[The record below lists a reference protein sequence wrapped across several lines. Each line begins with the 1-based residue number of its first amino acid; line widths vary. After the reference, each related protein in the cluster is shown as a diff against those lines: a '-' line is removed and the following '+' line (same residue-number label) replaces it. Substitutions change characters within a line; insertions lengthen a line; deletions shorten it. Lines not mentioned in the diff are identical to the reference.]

1 MADALNHAKS
11 NFLWTFSLLSS
22 LASTLAIVALVRH
35 IADLGS
41 FVAPLE
47 LIMSAYAST
56 MQQLFGWAEPYLRDL
71 IARVDDFFNLRL
83 TLYPHWKDVWVMLAL
98 IVVGIACAL
107 RHDAARWVTI
117 CKLAVWGGTGSL
129 ATAVVIG
136 MVSLSS
142 PIGAGLAFVLAGA
155 IVALISLSA
164 NLALRA
170 PLFGLT
176 LFWGFYLPML
186 FIFGNLSTWSFTLNP
201 IDFFGFTFAMII
213 YTGLWSVVEG
223 YFEGSRTDFL
233 IGFNILGGF
242 IGAALFFAVGAGAKL
257 LPIICAAR
265 SVQACSYVSHWFG
278 TH

>member
-1 MADALNHAKS
+1 MVDASDDAKT
-11 NFLWTFSLLSS
+11 NFLWIFGLLSS
-22 LASTLAIVALVRH
+22 LASTLAIVALVRR

-47 LIMSAYAST
+47 LIMSAYTST
-56 MQQLFGWAEPYLRDL
+56 MQQLFGWAEPYFRDL

-98 IVVGIACAL
+98 IVVGIAGAL

-117 CKLAVWGGTGSL
+117 CKLAVWGGIGSL

-142 PIGAGLAFVLAGA
+142 PICAGLAFGLAGV

-170 PLFGLT
+170 PLFGLM
-176 LFWGFYLPML
+176 LFWGFFLPML
-186 FIFGNLSTWSFTLNP
+186 FFLGSLSTWSFTLNA
-201 IDFFGFTFAMII
+201 IDFVGFTFAMII
-213 YTGLWSVVEG
+213 YTGLWSMVEG
-223 YFEGSRTDFL
+223 YFKGSRTDFL

-257 LPIICAAR
+257 LR
-265 SVQACSYVSHWFG
+265 
-278 TH
+278 